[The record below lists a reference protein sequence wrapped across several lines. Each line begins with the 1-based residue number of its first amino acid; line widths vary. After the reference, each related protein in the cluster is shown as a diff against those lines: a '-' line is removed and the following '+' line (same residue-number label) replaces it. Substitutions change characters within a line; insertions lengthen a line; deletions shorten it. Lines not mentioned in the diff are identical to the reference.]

1 MTAQPTVPAPATD
14 LTSLRDLCGG
24 AVHLPGD
31 PGYDDARMP
40 WNVAVDQ
47 RPAAVAYPASAA
59 EAAEVLRAAAALGLR
74 VAAQGTGHNAGP
86 LGSLEGVVL
95 LRTSA
100 MTGVS
105 VDPERQV
112 ARAEAG
118 VLWED
123 VVTAVAEH
131 GLTALHGSS
140 PDVGVAGYS
149 LGGGIGWYARK
160 LGMQTNNLTAL
171 EVVTPAGEIVR
182 ADAETNTDLFW
193 ALRGGGGNYGVVTAL
208 EFRVFDFDTAYAG
221 WLVYDGSRAAEVLR
235 TWSAWSLDA
244 PDEVTTSWRILNVP
258 PIEEMPPP
266 FRGRTI
272 VVIDGAVMGTDEEA
286 AAILAPLRAL
296 EPEFDTFERQPTA
309 ALVRLHKDPEGPTP
323 AASDALV
330 LGSLPDAAIDALVA
344 VTGPGSGSSLILAEL
359 RQLGGAL
366 GRPHDGAG
374 AMPRMEGQFLFLA
387 VGIAATPEM
396 AVKSQA
402 DATRAADAVAPWQT
416 CTRYL
421 NLAENTV
428 DPAKGYDAESFAR
441 LQALR
446 AEIDPT
452 GLMKANH
459 QIPPSAATEAVGD
472 VDVTLPAQR

>member
-1 MTAQPTVPAPATD
+1 VTAQPTTPAPTVTRD
-14 LTSLRDLCGG
+14 LTELTSLCGG
-24 AVHLPGD
+24 AVHLPGT
-31 PGYDDARMP
+31 PGYEEARVP

-59 EAAEVLRAAAALGLR
+59 EVADVVRVAAALGLR

-86 LGSLEGVVL
+86 LGALDDVVL
-95 LRTSA
+95 VRTSA

-105 VDPERQV
+105 VDPVRKI

-149 LGGGIGWYARK
+149 LGGGMGWYARK
-160 LGMQTNNLTAL
+160 LGLQTNNVTAF
-171 EVVTPAGEIVR
+171 EVVTAGGDIVR

-193 ALRGGGGNYGVVTAL
+193 ALRGGGGNFGIVTAL
-208 EFRVFDFDTAYAG
+208 EFTVFDFDTAYAG
-221 WLVYDGSRAAEVLR
+221 WLVYDGARAAEVLR

-244 PDEVTTSWRILNVP
+244 PDEVTTSWRVINVP

-286 AAILAPLRAL
+286 AEILAPLRAL
-296 EPEFDTFERQPTA
+296 GPEMDSFERQPTA
-309 ALVRLHKDPEGPTP
+309 ALIRLHMDPEGPTP
-323 AASDALV
+323 AVSDTLI
-330 LGSLPDAAIDALVA
+330 LDSLPDAAIDGLVA
-344 VTGPGSGSSLILAEL
+344 AAGPGSGSTLIMAEL

-366 GRPHDGAG
+366 GRPHEGAG
-374 AMPRMEGQFLFLA
+374 ALPKIDGQFVFFA

-396 AVKSQA
+396 AATSQA
-402 DATRAADAVAPWQT
+402 DAARAAKAVAPWQN
-416 CTRYL
+416 CKHYL
-421 NLAENTV
+421 NLAEHAV
-428 DPAKGYDAESFAR
+428 DASKGYDAESWAR
-441 LQALR
+441 LRALR
-446 AEIDPT
+446 AELDPS
-452 GLMKANH
+452 GLMVSNH
-459 QIPPSAATEAVGD
+459 KIPAAE
-472 VDVTLPAQR
+472 VTLPAQR

>member
-1 MTAQPTVPAPATD
+1 MTASPIASTAAPD
-14 LTSLRDLCGG
+14 LSSLRGLCGG
-24 AVHLPGD
+24 AVHLPGT
-31 PGYDDARMP
+31 PGYDEARMP

-59 EAAEVLRAAAALGLR
+59 EVAEVVRAATALGLR
-74 VAAQGTGHNAGP
+74 VAAQGTGHNAAP
-86 LGSLEGVVL
+86 LGALDDVVL
-95 LRTSA
+95 VRTSA
-100 MTGVS
+100 MTGVT
-105 VDPERQV
+105 VDPERLV

-149 LGGGIGWYARK
+149 LGGGMGWYARK
-160 LGMQTNNLTAL
+160 LGLQTNNVTAL
-171 EVVTPAGEIVR
+171 EVVTPAGEVVR
-182 ADAETNTDLFW
+182 ADAESNTDLFW
-193 ALRGGGGNYGVVTAL
+193 ALRGGGGNFGIVTAL

-235 TWSAWSLDA
+235 AWSTWSLDA
-244 PDEVTTSWRILNVP
+244 PDEVTTSWRIVNVP

-296 EPEFDTFERQPTA
+296 EPEMDSFERQPTA
-309 ALVRLHKDPEGPTP
+309 ALVRLHMDPEGPTP
-323 AASDALV
+323 AVSDSIV
-330 LGSLPDAAIDALVA
+330 LDSLPDAAIDALVA
-344 VTGPGSGSSLILAEL
+344 VAGPGSGSSLILAEL

-366 GRPHDGAG
+366 GRPHEGAG
-374 AMPRMEGQFLFLA
+374 ALPALAGQFLFLA

-396 AVKSQA
+396 AARSQA
-402 DATRAADAVAPWQT
+402 DATRAAQAVAPWQT
-416 CTRYL
+416 CTSYL
-421 NLAENTV
+421 NLAENPV
-428 DPAKGYDAESFAR
+428 DTAKGYGAEAYAR
-441 LQALR
+441 LRALR
-446 AEIDPT
+446 AQVDPT
-452 GLMKANH
+452 GLMVANH
-459 QIPPSAATEAVGD
+459 RIPAPQVEM
-472 VDVTLPAQR
+472 PQQR

>member
-1 MTAQPTVPAPATD
+1 MTAQPTTPTPTVTRD
-14 LTSLRDLCGG
+14 LTELTSLCGG
-24 AVHLPGD
+24 AVHLPGT
-31 PGYDDARMP
+31 PGYEEARVP

-59 EAAEVLRAAAALGLR
+59 EVADVVRVAAALGLR

-86 LGSLEGVVL
+86 LGALDDVVL
-95 LRTSA
+95 VRTSA

-105 VDPERQV
+105 VDPERKI

-118 VLWED
+118 ALWED

-160 LGMQTNNLTAL
+160 LGLQTNNVTAF

-182 ADAETNTDLFW
+182 ADAETNADLFW
-193 ALRGGGGNYGVVTAL
+193 ALRGGGGNFGIVTAL
-208 EFRVFDFDTAYAG
+208 EFTVFDFDTAYAG

-235 TWSAWSLDA
+235 AWSAWSLDA

-286 AAILAPLRAL
+286 EAILAPLRAL
-296 EPEFDTFERQPTA
+296 EPEMDTFERQPTA
-309 ALVRLHKDPEGPTP
+309 ALIRLHMDPEGPDAGGVGLARARL
-323 AASDALV
+323 AARRRDRRPGRRRRPGLR
-330 LGSLPDAAIDALVA
+330 LVA
-344 VTGPGSGSSLILAEL
+344 DPGRAAPARRGSRPARTRVPARSRRSPGSSS
-359 RQLGGAL
+359 
-366 GRPHDGAG
+366 
-374 AMPRMEGQFLFLA
+374 
-387 VGIAATPEM
+387 
-396 AVKSQA
+396 S
-402 DATRAADAVAPWQT
+402 
-416 CTRYL
+416 
-421 NLAENTV
+421 
-428 DPAKGYDAESFAR
+428 S
-441 LQALR
+441 
-446 AEIDPT
+446 
-452 GLMKANH
+452 
-459 QIPPSAATEAVGD
+459 PSASRRRRRWRRRARPTR
-472 VDVTLPAQR
+472 PAPPGPSRRGRTARTT

>member
-1 MTAQPTVPAPATD
+1 VTASPIASTAAPD
-14 LTSLRDLCGG
+14 LSSLRGLCGG
-24 AVHLPGD
+24 AVHLPGT
-31 PGYDDARMP
+31 PGYDEARMP

-59 EAAEVLRAAAALGLR
+59 EVAEVVRAATALGLR
-74 VAAQGTGHNAGP
+74 VAAQSTGHNAAP
-86 LGSLEGVVL
+86 LGALDDVVL
-95 LRTSA
+95 VRTSA
-100 MTGVS
+100 MTGVT
-105 VDPERQV
+105 VDPERLV

-149 LGGGIGWYARK
+149 LGGGMGWYARK
-160 LGMQTNNLTAL
+160 LGLQTNNVTAL
-171 EVVTPAGEIVR
+171 EVVTPAGEVVR
-182 ADAETNTDLFW
+182 ADAESNTDLFW
-193 ALRGGGGNYGVVTAL
+193 ALRGGGGNFGIVTAL

-235 TWSAWSLDA
+235 AWSTWSLDA
-244 PDEVTTSWRILNVP
+244 PDEVTTSWRIVNVP

-296 EPEFDTFERQPTA
+296 EPEMDSFERQPTA
-309 ALVRLHKDPEGPTP
+309 ALVRLHMDPEGPTP
-323 AASDALV
+323 AVSDTLI
-330 LGSLPDAAIDALVA
+330 LDSLPDAAIDGLVA
-344 VTGPGSGSSLILAEL
+344 AAGPGSGSTLIVAEL

-366 GRPHDGAG
+366 GRPHEGAG
-374 AMPRMEGQFLFLA
+374 ALPKVDGQFVFFA
-387 VGIAATPEM
+387 IGIAATPEM
-396 AVKSQA
+396 AEKSQA
-402 DATRAADAVAPWQT
+402 DATRAAQAVAPWQN
-416 CTRYL
+416 CKHYL
-421 NLAENTV
+421 NFAEHAV
-428 DPAKGYDAESFAR
+428 DASKGYDAESFAR

-446 AEIDPT
+446 AEIDPA
-452 GLMKANH
+452 GLMVANH
-459 QIPPSAATEAVGD
+459 KIPAAE
-472 VDVTLPAQR
+472 VTLPAQR

>member
-1 MTAQPTVPAPATD
+1 MTAQPAAPATSAPAGD
-14 LTSLRDLCGG
+14 LAALRDLCGG

-59 EAAEVLRAAAALGLR
+59 EVAEVVRAAAALGLR

-86 LGSLEGVVL
+86 LGALDDVVL
-95 LRTSA
+95 VRTSA

-105 VDPERQV
+105 VDRERLV

-160 LGMQTNNLTAL
+160 LGLHTNNLTAL
-171 EVVTPAGEIVR
+171 EVVTPAGDVVR
-182 ADAETNTDLFW
+182 ADATTNAELFW
-193 ALRGGGGNYGVVTAL
+193 ALRGGGGNFGVVTAL
-208 EFRVFDFDTAYAG
+208 EFRVFDFATTYAG

-244 PDEVTTSWRILNVP
+244 PDEVTTAWRILNVP

-286 AAILAPLRAL
+286 AEVLAPLRAL
-296 EPEFDTFERQPTA
+296 GPEMDTFERQPTA
-309 ALVRLHKDPEGPTP
+309 SLIRLHMDPEGPTP
-323 AASDALV
+323 AVSDSLV
-330 LGSLPDAAIDALVA
+330 LDSLPDAAIDALVGA
-344 VTGPGSGSSLILAEL
+344 AGPGSGSSLILAEL
-359 RQLGGAL
+359 RQLGGTL
-366 GRPHDGAG
+366 GRPHEGAG
-374 AMPRMEGQFLFLA
+374 ALPAVPGQFLFLA

-396 AVKSQA
+396 AARSQA
-402 DATRAADAVAPWQT
+402 DATRAAEAVAPWQT
-416 CTRYL
+416 CTYYL
-421 NLAENTV
+421 NLAEHPV
-428 DPAKGYDAESFAR
+428 DAAKGYDKASWAR

-446 AEIDPT
+446 AQVDPA
-452 GLMKANH
+452 GLMVANH
-459 QIPPSAATEAVGD
+459 RIPAAEVE
-472 VDVTLPAQR
+472 LPQQR

>member
-1 MTAQPTVPAPATD
+1 MISARVALHSDPPSVRRQEPARDRPAHRPRARCVRCHVGD
-14 LTSLRDLCGG
+14 LAALRDLCGG

-59 EAAEVLRAAAALGLR
+59 EVAEVVRAAAALGLR

-86 LGSLEGVVL
+86 LGALDDVVL
-95 LRTSA
+95 VRTSA
-100 MTGVS
+100 MTGVT
-105 VDPERQV
+105 VDRERLV

-160 LGMQTNNLTAL
+160 LGMQANNVTAL
-171 EVVTPAGEIVR
+171 EVVTPAGDVVR
-182 ADAETNTDLFW
+182 ADAESNADLFW
-193 ALRGGGGNYGVVTAL
+193 ALRGGGGNFGVVTAL

-235 TWSAWSLDA
+235 AWSAWSVDA
-244 PDEVTTSWRILNVP
+244 PDEVTTAWRILNVP

-286 AAILAPLRAL
+286 AAVLAPLRAL
-296 EPEFDTFERQPTA
+296 EPEMDTFERQPTA
-309 ALVRLHKDPEGPTP
+309 ALIRLHMDPEGPTP
-323 AASDALV
+323 AVSDSLV
-330 LGSLPDAAIDALVA
+330 LDSLPDAAIDALVA
-344 VTGPGSGSSLILAEL
+344 AAGPGSGSTLHPGRAAPA
-359 RQLGGAL
+359 RRGARARAR
-366 GRPHDGAG
+366 GR
-374 AMPRMEGQFLFLA
+374 R
-387 VGIAATPEM
+387 
-396 AVKSQA
+396 
-402 DATRAADAVAPWQT
+402 RAADARRAVPLPRRRHRRDAGDGGQEPGRRDPRRRGRRAVAD
-416 CTRYL
+416 L
-421 NLAENTV
+421 
-428 DPAKGYDAESFAR
+428 
-441 LQALR
+441 
-446 AEIDPT
+446 
-452 GLMKANH
+452 H
-459 QIPPSAATEAVGD
+459 AT
-472 VDVTLPAQR
+472 T

>member
-1 MTAQPTVPAPATD
+1 VTASPTVPASAAPAARD
-14 LTSLRDLCGG
+14 LTPLRDLCGG

-59 EAAEVLRAAAALGLR
+59 EVAEVVRAAGALGLR

-86 LGSLEGVVL
+86 LGALDDVVL
-95 LRTSA
+95 VRTSA
-100 MTGVS
+100 MTGVT
-105 VDPERQV
+105 VDPERKV

-140 PDVGVAGYS
+140 PDVGVVGYS

-160 LGMQTNNLTAL
+160 LGLQANNVTAF
-171 EVVTPAGEIVR
+171 EVVTPAGDVVR
-182 ADAETNTDLFW
+182 ADAATNTDLFW
-193 ALRGGGGNYGVVTAL
+193 ALRGGGGNFGVVTAL
-208 EFRVFDFDTAYAG
+208 EFRVFDFDTTYAG
-221 WLVYDGSRAAEVLR
+221 WLVFDGSRAAEVLR
-235 TWSAWSLDA
+235 TWGAWAGDA
-244 PDEVTTSWRILNVP
+244 PDEVTTSWRVLNVP

-286 AAILAPLRAL
+286 EKALAPLRAL
-296 EPEFDTFERQPTA
+296 GPEMDTFERQPTA
-309 ALVRLHKDPEGPTP
+309 ALIRLHMDPEGPTP
-323 AASDALV
+323 AVSDSLV
-330 LGSLPDAAIDALVA
+330 LDSLPDAAIDALVGA
-344 VTGPGSGSSLILAEL
+344 TGPGSGSTLILAEL

-366 GRPHDGAG
+366 GRAHEGAG
-374 AMPRMEGQFLFLA
+374 ALPALPGQFLFLA

-396 AVKSQA
+396 AAKSQA
-402 DATRAADAVAPWQT
+402 DATRAAEAVAPWQNRT
-416 CTRYL
+416 YYL
-421 NLAENTV
+421 NLAEHTV
-428 DPAKGYDAESFAR
+428 DAAKGYDEESYAR

-446 AEIDPT
+446 ARLDPT
-452 GLMKANH
+452 GLMVANH
-459 QIPPSAATEAVGD
+459 PIPAPQVE
-472 VDVTLPAQR
+472 LPQQR